1 MTQLVVRYSVWK
13 NGVLAAICIG
23 FVLAWL
29 ITLGAHSQQSK
40 MLWGG
45 GLFFGL
51 GAALFGY
58 RTFDRRPRL
67 IVDKNGIN
75 APCASIGF
83 IPWSEIRETRI
94 RYLGK
99 VDTIQVIP
107 NDPDAWLGKLSLLQR
122 VFWGWFPKSKI
133 IRFQLQNM
141 DVPTGAIADF
151 VSSVPAAKFANM

>member
-1 MTQLVVRYSVWK
+1 MTQLIVRYSAWK
-13 NGVLAAICIG
+13 NGVLTAICIG

-40 MLWGG
+40 TLWCG

-67 IVDKNGIN
+67 IVDENGIN
-75 APCASIGF
+75 APLASIGF
-83 IPWSEIRETRI
+83 VPWSEIRETRI

-107 NDPDAWLGKLSLLQR
+107 NDPEAWMGKLSPVQR
-122 VFWGWFPKSKI
+122 MFWGWFPKSRI

-141 DVPTGAIADF
+141 DVPTSAIADL
-151 VSSVPAAKFANM
+151 VNNLPAAKSAKL